1 MKRIPEKTIFSERL
15 RGLRCERFLSMEKL
29 SDEIR
34 EKYPEIRLNKST
46 ISRYENGTQEPQM
59 STVAALASFF
69 GVSPSYLI
77 GDVDDRSIAAQ
88 NIQNS
93 AVVQGNNATTLI
105 VRNGSVHQREL
116 ASLAST
122 CTGSRSSSI
131 SMAAARTRRTCER
144 KKSARRRRGHAGVHL
159 REILVPLSEGHEH

>member
-105 VRNGSVHQREL
+105 VRNGSIHQREL
-116 ASLAST
+116 SDEEAETLRILEVLT
-122 CTGSRSSSI
+122 VKN
-131 SMAAARTRRTCER
+131 RTRLLAFAYELEEQQL
-144 KKSARRRRGHAGVHL
+144 RG
-159 REILVPLSEGHEH
+159 ES

>member
-1 MKRIPEKTIFSERL
+1 MSDFGYNNRGGDNTKRIPEKTIFSERL

-105 VRNGSVHQREL
+105 VRNGSIHQREL
-116 ASLAST
+116 SDEEAETLRILEVLT
-122 CTGSRSSSI
+122 VKN
-131 SMAAARTRRTCER
+131 RTRLLAFAYELEEQQL
-144 KKSARRRRGHAGVHL
+144 RG
-159 REILVPLSEGHEH
+159 ES

>member
-1 MKRIPEKTIFSERL
+1 MKRTPEKSIFSERL

-59 STVAALASFF
+59 STVAALAAFF

-116 ASLAST
+116 SDEEAETLRILEVLT
-122 CTGSRSSSI
+122 VKN
-131 SMAAARTRRTCER
+131 RTRLLAFAYELEEQQL
-144 KKSARRRRGHAGVHL
+144 RG
-159 REILVPLSEGHEH
+159 ES

>member
-1 MKRIPEKTIFSERL
+1 MKRTPEKTIFSERL

-77 GDVDDRSIAAQ
+77 GDVDDRSITAQ

-105 VRNGSVHQREL
+105 VRNGAGERREL
-116 ASLAST
+116 NDEEVETLRILEVLT
-122 CTGSRSSSI
+122 VKN
-131 SMAAARTRRTCER
+131 RTRLLAFAYELEEQQL
-144 KKSARRRRGHAGVHL
+144 RG
-159 REILVPLSEGHEH
+159 ES

>member
-1 MKRIPEKTIFSERL
+1 MKRTPEKTIFSERL

-105 VRNGSVHQREL
+105 VRNGSIHQREL
-116 ASLAST
+116 SDEEAETLRILEVLT
-122 CTGSRSSSI
+122 VKN
-131 SMAAARTRRTCER
+131 RTRLLAFAYELEEQQL
-144 KKSARRRRGHAGVHL
+144 RG
-159 REILVPLSEGHEH
+159 ES